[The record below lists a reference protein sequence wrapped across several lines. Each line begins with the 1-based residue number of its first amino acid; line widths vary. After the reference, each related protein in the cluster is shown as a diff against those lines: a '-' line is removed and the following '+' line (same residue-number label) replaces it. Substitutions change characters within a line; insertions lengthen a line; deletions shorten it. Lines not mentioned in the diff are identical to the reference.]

1 MKIITVNL
9 PSSFIDEMEAMTG
22 NESLYPSRSELIR
35 VAVRDYLVKTIKR
48 AEQIK
53 KEIELKQKPQV
64 VVQKSDEFE
73 TISIPVSANNEM
85 SQAAAINKSYKII
98 KK

>member
-9 PSSFIDEMEAMTG
+9 PSSFIEEMETMTG

-35 VAVRDYLVKTIKR
+35 VAVRDYLAKTIKR
-48 AEQIK
+48 AEQVK
-53 KEIELKQKPQV
+53 KELELKKKPQIM
-64 VVQKSDEFE
+64 VQKNEDFE
-73 TISIPVSANNEM
+73 TISIPVSTNIEM
-85 SQAAAINKSYKII
+85 SQAAAIYKSYKII

>member
-9 PSSFIDEMEAMTG
+9 PSSFIEEMEAMTG

-35 VAVRDYLVKTIKR
+35 VAVRDYLAKQIKR
-48 AEQIK
+48 AEQFK
-53 KEIELKQKPQV
+53 KDLELKRKPQV
-64 VVQKSDEFE
+64 LVQKNDEFE
-73 TISIPVSANNEM
+73 TISIPVSANPEI
-85 SQAAAINKSYKII
+85 SQAAAIYKSYKII

>member
-9 PSSFIDEMEAMTG
+9 PSSYIEDMEPLTG

-35 VAVRDYLVKTIKR
+35 VAVRDFLLKNIR
-48 AEQIK
+48 MAENK
-53 KEIELKQKPQV
+53 KQELEMRKKPQIIIS
-64 VVQKSDEFE
+64 KNEDFE
-73 TISIPVSANNEM
+73 MVSIPVQLTSEISSAA
-85 SQAAAINKSYKII
+85 SQYKSYKII